1 MLVSHSCDVVCWDI
15 VTQTIVAHCSFFTLS
30 HGMSP
35 KIYGCIKEAIISP
48 RKVFQFQKLSGP
60 GLLLMYETIFCEKNF
75 ILPAYTWSPS
85 QQPVKKKEYRYICI
99 VLYKEYE
106 IQREHSRYI
115 VHTVVCIT
123 YLPPPKKK
131 KKSKIFDYLPGWVV
145 ARAWLYKPWNLARTW
160 VNYLERGWIVAI
172 LFWNYLEIWR
182 ERGWIICWRSC
193 FQKEVYLYQ
202 Y

>member
-1 MLVSHSCDVVCWDI
+1 MLRHCDSDNCCTLLVFHSFPRNVTKDLWLHKRSDHIPGKSLSIPEAFWPWLTSDVWNHFLWKELYITRLYMVPISATCEEKRVQI
-15 VTQTIVAHCSFFTLS
+15 YLYCFVQRIRNSKGAF
-30 HGMSP
+30 
-35 KIYGCIKEAIISP
+35 KIHSTHSSVY
-48 RKVFQFQKLSGP
+48 
-60 GLLLMYETIFCEKNF
+60 
-75 ILPAYTWSPS
+75 
-85 QQPVKKKEYRYICI
+85 YI
-99 VLYKEYE
+99 
-106 IQREHSRYI
+106 
-115 VHTVVCIT
+115 
-123 YLPPPKKK
+123 PPPKKK
-131 KKSKIFDYLPGWVV
+131 EEKSKIFDYLPGWVV